1 MKVFPYQLPNGKV
14 IVLRP
19 VSAAKRREA
28 KMICLLISGWLDS
41 LSIPSKTSPID
52 FLKNNNAKG
61 QAETIAIYLSEW
73 GLNQE
78 DVNSLDKNLT
88 LEILKIIENMDVE
101 PSIVPDIS
109 EGFILPSCGDSEGDL
124 IADLISIFDVQ
135 SALRIYSTLDF
146 VTIQLVLKRLQ
157 FQSRRQELEE
167 KYSKN
172 IAIAQLME
180 LTNSG
185 KWDNLN
191 WSDKYPGIS

>member
-14 IVLRP
+14 IILRP
-19 VSAAKRREA
+19 VPATKRREV
-28 KMICLLISGWLDS
+28 KMLCLLISGWLDS
-41 LSIPSKTSPID
+41 LSISSKTSPVD
-52 FLKNNNAKG
+52 FLKDNNAKG
-61 QAETIAIYLSEW
+61 QGETIAIYLSEW

-78 DVNSLDKNLT
+78 DIGSLDKNST
-88 LEILKIIENMDVE
+88 LEILKIIESMDVE
-101 PSIVPDIS
+101 PSIVPDVS

-135 SALRIYSTLDF
+135 SALQIYSTLDF

-167 KYSKN
+167 KYNKN
-172 IAIAQLME
+172 IAVSQLME

-191 WSDKYPGIS
+191 WSDKYPGIN

>member
-19 VSAAKRREA
+19 VPAARIREV
-28 KMICLLISGWLDS
+28 KMICLLISGWLSS
-41 LSIPSKTSPID
+41 LSIPPKTSPID
-52 FLKNNNAKG
+52 FLAENNAKG
-61 QAETIAIYLSEW
+61 QSETIAIYLGEW
-73 GLNQE
+73 GLNE
-78 DVNSLDKNLT
+78 RDIRSLDKDST
-88 LEILKIIENMDVE
+88 LEILKIIENMDIE
-101 PSIVPDIS
+101 PSIVPDIT

-124 IADLISIFDVQ
+124 IADLISIFDVE

-157 FQSRRQELEE
+157 FQSKRQELEE
-167 KYSKN
+167 RYNKN
-172 IAIAQLME
+172 IAVSQLME
-180 LTNSG
+180 LKNSG

>member
-1 MKVFPYQLPNGKV
+1 VKVFPYQLPNGKV

-41 LSIPSKTSPID
+41 LSIPCKTSPID

-61 QAETIAIYLSEW
+61 QGETIAIYLSEW

-78 DVNSLDKNLT
+78 DVSSLDKDLT

-101 PSIVPDIS
+101 PSIVPDIT

-135 SALRIYSTLDF
+135 SALQIYSTLDF

-157 FQSRRQELEE
+157 FQSKRQELEE
-167 KYSKN
+167 RYNKN
-172 IAIAQLME
+172 IAVSQLIE
-180 LTNSG
+180 LKNSG

>member
-1 MKVFPYQLPNGKV
+1 VKVFPYQLPNGKV

-19 VSAAKRREA
+19 VPAAKRREA
-28 KMICLLISGWLDS
+28 KMICLLISGWLSS
-41 LSIPSKTSPID
+41 LSIPPKTSPID
-52 FLKNNNAKG
+52 FLNDNNAKG
-61 QAETIAIYLSEW
+61 QSETIAIYLGEW
-73 GLNQE
+73 GLNHE
-78 DVNSLDKNLT
+78 DVSSLDKDST

-135 SALRIYSTLDF
+135 SALNIYSTLDF

-167 KYSKN
+167 KYNKN
-172 IAIAQLME
+172 IAVSQLME
-180 LTNSG
+180 LKNSG

-191 WSDKYPGIS
+191 WSDKYPGIT

>member
-19 VSAAKRREA
+19 VPATKRREV
-28 KMICLLISGWLDS
+28 KMLCLLISGWLDS
-41 LSIPSKTSPID
+41 LSISSKTSPVD
-52 FLKNNNAKG
+52 FLKDNNAKG
-61 QAETIAIYLSEW
+61 QGETIAIYLSEW

-78 DVNSLDKNLT
+78 DIGSLDKNST
-88 LEILKIIENMDVE
+88 LEILKIIESMDVE
-101 PSIVPDIS
+101 PSMVPDVS

-135 SALRIYSTLDF
+135 SALQIYSTLDF

-167 KYSKN
+167 KYNKN
-172 IAIAQLME
+172 IAVSQLME

-191 WSDKYPGIS
+191 WSDKYPGIN

>member
-19 VSAAKRREA
+19 VSAFKRRET

-41 LSIPSKTSPID
+41 LSIPLGKSPID
-52 FLKNNNAKG
+52 FLAVNNAKG
-61 QAETIAIYLSEW
+61 QAETIAIYLGEW
-73 GLNQE
+73 GLNE
-78 DVNSLDKNLT
+78 KDISSLDKDST

-101 PSIVPDIS
+101 PSIVPDTS

-135 SALRIYSTLDF
+135 SALQIYSTLDF

-167 KYSKN
+167 KYNKN
-172 IAIAQLME
+172 IAVSQLME
-180 LTNSG
+180 LKNSG

-191 WSDKYPGIS
+191 WSNKYPGIS

>member
-41 LSIPSKTSPID
+41 LSIPCKTSPID

-61 QAETIAIYLSEW
+61 QGETIAIYLSEW

-78 DVNSLDKNLT
+78 DVSSLDKDLT

-101 PSIVPDIS
+101 PSIVPDIT

-135 SALRIYSTLDF
+135 SALQIYSTLDF

-157 FQSRRQELEE
+157 FQSKRQELEE
-167 KYSKN
+167 RYNKN
-172 IAIAQLME
+172 IAVSQLIE
-180 LTNSG
+180 LKNSG